1 MPIGESYMKLLIVD
15 DEELTRTGL
24 VSSIDWESLG
34 ITEILQADD
43 GMNGLEMA
51 RLHKPEIIL
60 CDVRMPRMT
69 GIAMLERLEKIL
81 PDCIPIFMSGYSDK
95 EYLKAAIKLKAVN
108 YIEKPLNPEEIRE
121 AILEAQSLYK
131 QKLRSHRGE
140 ALHSLET
147 STRLALKLTVPSTS
161 SNQEIVDLCLELG
174 NPELLDSGINF
185 TSIIVKL
192 NNTAESSSA
201 VLEDIHR
208 EIARFLAHY
217 HLKCLFAE
225 KRVQYLVYHIYGSNP
240 ISPTTLSA
248 VGSYIS
254 RQYSTCG
261 KHMIAAGNTVTD
273 ISKVY
278 QSYASAVILLQN
290 CFFFPAE
297 TFLTEDIVNQQP
309 PKPPLPGTLQSPES
323 TFSKYLLSG
332 EEEPC
337 GQFLEE
343 LFGYYNGN
351 LTFMPNQ
358 IRNLYYQLFSILS
371 AARKKNQVESGFHE
385 KQDLIVDTLDNA
397 FTYEELHESLKEKTA
412 QYFEDAKNSQPEN
425 STIFMIKDYI
435 SRNYMNDTLSVK
447 DISSHVYLS
456 ASYVCTFFKSET
468 GQTLNQYLTEYR
480 MEKAKQLLSDPR
492 YKISEISS
500 KVGYTDGNY
509 FGKSFKKYSGFS
521 PSEYREKMS

>member
-1 MPIGESYMKLLIVD
+1 MKLLIVD

-24 VSSIDWESLG
+24 ISSIDWDSLG

-43 GMNGLEMA
+43 GVNGLEMA

-81 PDCIPIFMSGYSDK
+81 PDCVPIFMSGYSDK

-108 YIEKPLNPEEIRE
+108 YIEKPLHPEEVRD
-121 AILEAQSLYK
+121 AVLEAQSLYR

-140 ALHSLET
+140 ALHSQET
-147 STRLALKLTVPSTS
+147 ATRLAQKLTLPPSDNS
-161 SNQEIVDLCLELG
+161 EIADLCLELG
-174 NPELLDSGINF
+174 QPELLDPDMNF

-192 NNTAESSSA
+192 NSGVESSGIF
-201 VLEDIHR
+201 LEDILND
-208 EIARFLAHY
+208 ISYFLEHY
-217 HLKCLFAE
+217 HLKCLFVE
-225 KRVQYLVYHIYGSNP
+225 KRVQYLVHHIYGSNAP
-240 ISPTTLSA
+240 SPTTLSA

-254 RQYSTCG
+254 RQYDCCG
-261 KHMIAAGNTVTD
+261 KHLIAAGNTVTD
-273 ISKVY
+273 ISRVY

-290 CFFFPAE
+290 CFFFPE
-297 TFLTEDIVNQQP
+297 KTFLTENTIKQLSQKGPVPDS
-309 PKPPLPGTLQSPES
+309 LQSPEN
-323 TFSKYLLSG
+323 TFSKYLLAG
-332 EEEPC
+332 EETHC
-337 GQFLEE
+337 VQFLEE
-343 LFGYYNGN
+343 LFRYYSCNH
-351 LTFMPNQ
+351 TFMPNQ
-358 IRNLYYQLFSILS
+358 IRDLYYQLFNALS
-371 AARKKNQVESGFHE
+371 SSRKKNQVESGLHE
-385 KQDLIVDTLDNA
+385 KQDLIMDTLNNA
-397 FTYEELHESLKEKTA
+397 FTYEELHESLKEKTS
-412 QYFEDAKNSQPEN
+412 QYFEDARNSQPEN